1 MTRRPPWPA
10 GPDRFPAPFRRLLQ
24 TILAQP
30 TTITAARDDRQ
41 RARRAV
47 LSQSGTFVG
56 HRPYVRGDDLR
67 RIDWAAYART
77 GELFTKQL
85 EEEERRAAT
94 LLLDL
99 SSSLLAG
106 EPPRRLWAL
115 RIAAIVGGLSLVHL
129 DALTV
134 IAPGA
139 GAAAVATFAGVGMLD
154 ALLQHLDSLPVVTVG
169 ADEAVALA
177 LHRGAPGRV
186 HWIGDFA
193 VPADVELPL
202 LAMRRRGVRVTGWLP
217 ELASDREPPAG
228 GYVRVVDPESG
239 AEIAVPIDGAFA
251 QELRRQLAALAR
263 RQDRLFAQA
272 GAPLV
277 RWSAPA
283 PDDVRVSA
291 YQAIVAR
298 CAG

>member
-1 MTRRPPWPA
+1 VTRRPPWPA
-10 GPDRFPAPFRRLLQ
+10 GPERFPAPFRSLLQ

-77 GELFTKQL
+77 GSLFVKQL

-99 SSSLLAG
+99 SPSLLAG
-106 EPPRRLWAL
+106 EIPRRMWAL
-115 RIAAIVGGLSLVHL
+115 RIAAVVGGMSLVHL
-129 DALTV
+129 DSLTV
-134 IAPGA
+134 VAPGA
-139 GAAAVATFAGVGMLD
+139 GAAAVATFAGVGML
-154 ALLQHLDSLPVVTVG
+154 APLLQHLDALPVATVG
-169 ADEAVALA
+169 PDDAVALA
-177 LHRGAPGRV
+177 LQRGAPGRV
-186 HWIGDFA
+186 HWISDFA
-193 VPADVELPL
+193 VPADYQRPL
-202 LAMRRRGVRVTGWLP
+202 LAMRRRGARVTGWLP
-217 ELASDREPPAG
+217 ELPSDREPPAG
-228 GYVRVVDPESG
+228 GYLRVVDPETS
-239 AEIAVPIDGAFA
+239 AELAVPIDGAFA
-251 QELRRQLAALAR
+251 QELRRQLKALAR
-263 RQDRLFAQA
+263 QQDGLFAQA

-277 RWSAPA
+277 RWNV
-283 PDDVRVSA
+283 PDPGDLRVAA
-291 YQAIVAR
+291 YKTIVAR

>member
-1 MTRRPPWPA
+1 M
-10 GPDRFPAPFRRLLQ
+10 
-24 TILAQP
+24 LAQP
-30 TTITAARDDRQ
+30 TTIAAARDDRQ

-77 GELFTKQL
+77 GALFTKQL

-99 SSSLLAG
+99 SPSLLAG

-154 ALLQHLDSLPVVTVG
+154 ALLLHLDSLPVATVG

-177 LHRGAPGRV
+177 LQRGAPGRV
-186 HWIGDFA
+186 HWIADFA
-193 VPADVELPL
+193 VPKDIELPL

-217 ELASDREPPAG
+217 ELATDREPPAG
-228 GYVRVVDPESG
+228 GYVRVADPETG
-239 AEIAVPIDGAFA
+239 AELAVPIDGAFA
-251 QELRRQLAALAR
+251 QELRRQLVALAR
-263 RQDRLFAQA
+263 QQDGLFAHA

-283 PDDVRVSA
+283 PDDVSVAA